1 MNHAIRK
8 RRHNRIRSQ
17 VKGTTARPRACVFRS
32 ATRISVQLID
42 DTAGKT
48 LLSVYGT
55 AAKKQTKLEQ
65 AAVVGSE
72 VAKQAKKTGIA
83 KVVFDRGGY
92 KYQGRVKAVADAMR
106 EGGLVF

>member
-1 MNHAIRK
+1 MNHAIRN
-8 RRHNRIRSQ
+8 RRHNRIRSK
-17 VKGTTARPRACVFRS
+17 VKGTAARPRACVFRS

-42 DTAGKT
+42 DAAGQT

-55 AAKKQTKLEQ
+55 AKKKQTKLEQ
-65 AAVVGSE
+65 ATVVGSE
-72 VAKQAKKTGIA
+72 VAKQAKKHSIA